1 MDKVTGFEIPADN
14 LKRAKK
20 FYGSV
25 FGWKIDQ
32 LDNEYSHI
40 KTVDMDSN
48 WVPKIK
54 GAVNGGMFKRGSKTE
69 RPIILI
75 TVESIEKTLSKA
87 QKAGGKTVTGRT
99 MAGEWGWWAEV
110 MDTEK
115 NVFELWEDAD

>member
-14 LKRAKK
+14 LKRARK

-32 LDNEYSHI
+32 LDDEYSHI

-48 WVPKIK
+48 WVPKVK
-54 GAVNGGMFKRGSKTE
+54 GAVNGGLFKRALKTE
-69 RPIILI
+69 RPVILI
-75 TVESIEKTLSKA
+75 TVDSIEKTLAKA
-87 QKAGGKTVTGRT
+87 KRCGGKTVTGRT